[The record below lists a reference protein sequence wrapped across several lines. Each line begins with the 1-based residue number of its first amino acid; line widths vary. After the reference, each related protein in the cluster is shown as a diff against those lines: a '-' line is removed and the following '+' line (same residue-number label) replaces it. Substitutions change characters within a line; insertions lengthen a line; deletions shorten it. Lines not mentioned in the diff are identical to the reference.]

1 MAGYVWM
8 DGAWRDG
15 TEPMISVNSNGVW
28 LASTVF
34 DGARAFEGVAP
45 DLDLHCQRTNRSA
58 VALGLKP
65 TKSWKEIYE
74 LAWEGIG
81 KFPSG
86 TELYI
91 KPIYWAEEG
100 FVAPEPE
107 STRFALSVAEAPIPK
122 AAGFKAMLSSYR
134 RPSIEVAPT
143 NAKAACLYPN
153 AARALSEAKAAGY
166 DNAVMLDP
174 LGNVAEFATAN
185 LFIVKDGIVST
196 PAPNGCFLNG
206 ITRQRVIGLLRENGV
221 EVLERQVT
229 VEDLRDADEI
239 FNTGNY
245 AKVMPVINFDG
256 RDMQSGPKAQLARE
270 LYWEFSHKQR

>member
-1 MAGYVWM
+1 MAGQIWF
-8 DGAWRDG
+8 DGSWRDG
-15 TEPMISVNSNGVW
+15 SEPILSANSNGVW

-58 VALGLKP
+58 AALDLEP
-65 TKSWKEIYE
+65 TMSWQEIYD

-86 TELYI
+86 TPLYI
-91 KPIYWAEEG
+91 KPIYWADEG
-100 FVAPEPE
+100 FVAPNPE
-107 STRFALSVAEAPIPK
+107 TTRFALSLYESPLPPAS
-122 AAGFKAMLSSYR
+122 GFTAMLSRFR
-134 RPSIEVAPT
+134 RPSIEFAPT
-143 NAKAACLYPN
+143 DAKAACLYPN
-153 AARALSEAKAAGY
+153 AARALTEAKKAGF

-185 LFIVKDGIVST
+185 LFLAKDGVVST

-206 ITRQRVIGLLRENGV
+206 ITRQRVMQLLRDKDV
-221 EVLERQVT
+221 TVLERQVT
-229 VEDLRDADEI
+229 VQDLEDADEI

-245 AKVMPVINFDG
+245 GKVMPVTNFGG
-256 RDMQSGPKAQLARE
+256 RELQPGPIAQLARE
-270 LYWEFSHKQR
+270 LYWEFAHKS